1 MASKQVQDIKVRL
14 GIEGFEGLDR
24 LKGSFR
30 ELGKVTNLSDKD
42 ISRARDSLVNF
53 AKNAG
58 NTEQVTKGLLEAL
71 KGLQGQATRS
81 SSAYNKLSED
91 IIKLNQSLKLTDS
104 EIQKQAEL
112 LTKSARAH
120 SQSEASIKGHVKALQ
135 DLRTQASLGGQAYIG
150 IGAEIDRLN
159 TKLEEG
165 TKKSRSY
172 RSVLGQ
178 ALSGDPEKLSAQLE
192 KLKQTLADTGNTAE
206 QTGRAMAQLAI
217 GGATESRARIA
228 AFTKEIEDQRRAIT
242 RLDEAFLE
250 LPRTSAIYAQRLNE
264 LNLELNNT
272 VIAST
277 RYYEILADISTL
289 QLELQ
294 RAQSIGRGQV
304 LFERLFL
311 PEGTAS
317 RLASTQKNLGMVI
330 GALRE
335 EMSMLDTSTA
345 EGSAKFAQQSRQVAQ
360 LEEQLKK
367 LNNQYISVGQSQA
380 AAAQTE
386 INPYQPS
393 GARNLLF
400 DKEIARQAAEGVKEF
415 RKTYNDAIDSLISA
429 KRNFREEEARLIEQ
443 NNQQQESAHRAEMAR
458 IEAENNA
465 AVTAFD
471 EQLRIRA
478 NLLDA
483 QRKAAASAMGF
494 GGREL
499 SPLYE
504 RITGLA
510 GASVQ
515 REQLMMGRSAT
526 QVLTDML
533 TAFEKGGRGVD
544 IAQKSTQI
552 GESIA
557 QGVTAGATD
566 KGILASGANTLSEQ
580 FIFSLKKA
588 FRIKSPSGESRDEI
602 GVPIGQG
609 IGQGIIQGLK
619 EVRGDVISAV
629 RLLFSDIAA
638 TPQRANLPAQ
648 QTALADKLQSFLAR
662 TSAKTSTFL
671 PFARLMG
678 EEAVSSPALTLA
690 TYRKA
695 YERGGIVPSM
705 YMPTEQRRNVR
716 GVSGL
721 PGFGL
726 EQEIVAGAIRNVG
739 RTGAFVGP
747 LSGPRVSLGGARSPF
762 AAGIGMQQPA
772 GTPAEFQGLANAL
785 ASVAK
790 NVDVAARQIQDVGFL
805 NLPTRTTGARGF
817 ALNAAINQAAWQRRG
832 ATSFAGQSAPLFGAS
847 SPVPA
852 QGSFRYGMAAAQS
865 FPVEGMLGGG
875 RSMQFGREAA
885 ASSTREAI
893 VSYRQAVSN
902 FWEGETGTFETV
914 RRIVSSGVQLSASRL
929 ARRLTESIEL
939 PNISGI
945 GRRIGGAMPSL
956 SGLRAGLS
964 NISIPGA
971 SALHELLTGDKA
983 FMQRLERQ
991 DMAYGVSRL
1000 GEFPI
1005 SGMAQIGNIGAGGGS
1020 FIPLMAGAAGG
1031 GGGGGRP
1038 PAAVIPPAAP
1048 SEYEKLT
1055 AAVSRFGDVNRRS
1068 TADLREF
1075 SGSLA
1080 LLQDILDPTAADFK
1094 QVNQEI
1100 EKQGRLVDRELEK
1113 RQRGARRRMSG
1124 MEVAQAAGAALS
1136 GGIFGGPEGF
1146 LGGAVGGVFGGVGGA
1161 FAGAAA
1167 GAQVGM
1173 LRQQL
1178 GGFADYAAQIQKMQ
1192 IALRDAA
1199 GSQDQFNQAV
1209 EAANFAVRNLNVPQD
1224 VAIQGMTKLTAAV
1237 KGAGGQVTDA
1247 ELVFKNV
1254 TAAIKATGGS
1264 AQDVDG
1270 AITAMVQV
1278 FSKGKVSAEELS
1290 GQLGE
1295 RLPGAVTKFAQANE
1309 MTLPELSKALEQGQ
1323 VGLNELMNFIVQL
1336 GDEYSGTANQIADSS
1351 QDAGARLTVA
1361 FNDMRIAIGETL
1373 QPVGAQFQEAFADFI
1388 VNITPGLVAAA
1399 KAVGDGIKFIINNA
1413 SQIGAVVEFAAK
1425 LAGVTLALKALQAMQ
1440 GPIGALFVALQ
1451 SGFTATTAQAA
1462 AAQTRIIAFGTAV
1475 KAVAASLV
1483 APLVVTFAIVGAE
1496 LVIQWL
1502 QKIKKARDEL
1512 RNIQSQATGE
1522 QFLKEIGGDALTQ
1535 KQLAKAASDI
1545 GKEYAR
1551 ASDNVIR
1558 LRKELDQLQSAAK
1571 ISGGATLAAT
1581 PGIERLK
1588 AQLAREEAAVR
1599 LVEGRYRAV
1608 VGRLPNAPTAAAGP
1622 AFTQFP
1628 DIAGDGAKGK
1638 ADKEAEKAAREAQRL
1653 YEENLRNAMRLQDV
1667 GLRTLQ
1673 LEELTTL
1680 ERERQQLVNRDAD
1693 RIEFA
1698 ILDLKQ
1704 KQLGLDIRQ
1713 THLNEVNE
1721 RLEDL
1726 RVQGLRQGLDVSK
1739 TAEEISRNK
1748 IEYLELQLEAE
1759 KNITDQLELQRQ
1771 IIEATGLTREMRQAG
1786 RRAAIGVFDYGQAG
1800 AANFAG
1806 GEQIYQP
1813 QEFMTPEAQRFQEM
1827 RQQLEEMVSLQN
1839 QVEAGAMQMGEAF
1852 SSAFVETI
1860 TGSKSAKQA
1869 LADLMA
1875 SIGKHFLDMAQQ
1887 IITQQIAMILYG
1899 TIMKALGVGLSGG
1912 GAAPNYSG
1920 VFSSGQAGFNP
1931 SVFTGPSLLPAA
1943 NGAAFAQNGIQPFA
1957 MGGIVTK
1964 PTFFKYAKGG
1974 EMQNGLMGEAG
1985 PEAIMPL
1992 KRGADGK
1999 LGVAARLDGAM
2010 KRYRSTPGSAAAAAE
2025 GDSASL
2031 AAAGAATMEPIDVR
2045 YSVERINNVDYVT
2058 ADQFQRGMAQAA
2070 QQGAIQG
2077 ERRAM
2082 RSLKNSSATRRGIG
2096 L

>member
-112 LTKSARAH
+112 LAKSARAH

-159 TKLEEG
+159 TKLEDG

-250 LPRTSAIYAQRLNE
+250 LPKTSAIYAQRLNE

-380 AAAQTE
+380 AAAQTG

-557 QGVTAGATD
+557 QGVTTGATD

-739 RTGAFVGP
+739 RTGAFMGP
-747 LSGPRVSLGGARSPF
+747 LSGPQVSLGGARSPF

-805 NLPTRTTGARGF
+805 NLPTRATGAQGF

-956 SGLRAGLS
+956 SGLRTGLP

-1000 GEFPI
+1000 GEFPV

-1020 FIPLMAGAAGG
+1020 FIPLMGGAA

-1237 KGAGGQVTDA
+1237 RGAGGQVTDA

-1440 GPIGALFVALQ
+1440 GPIGALFLALQ
-1451 SGFTATTAQAA
+1451 GGFTATTAQAA

-1475 KAVAASLV
+1475 KTVAASLV

-1628 DIAGDGAKGK
+1628 DIAGDGGQGK

-1771 IIEATGLTREMRQAG
+1771 IIEAMGLTREMRQAG

-1839 QVEAGAMQMGEAF
+1839 QVQAGAMQMGEAF
-1852 SSAFVETI
+1852 SSAFIETI

-1974 EMQNGLMGEAG
+1974 EMQNGIMGEAG

-2082 RSLKNSSATRRGIG
+2082 RSLKNSAATRRGVGI
-2096 L
+2096 

>member
-58 NTEQVTKGLLEAL
+58 NTEQAAKGLLEAL

-159 TKLEEG
+159 IKLEEG

-178 ALSGDPEKLSAQLE
+178 ALSGDPEKLSGQLE

-250 LPRTSAIYAQRLNE
+250 LPKTSAIYTQRLNE

-294 RAQSIGRGQV
+294 RAQSVGRGQV

-317 RLASTQKNLGMVI
+317 KLASTQKNLGMVI

-380 AAAQTE
+380 AAAQTG
-386 INPYQPS
+386 INAYQPS
-393 GARNLLF
+393 GARNSLF
-400 DKEIARQAAEGVKEF
+400 DEEIARQAAEGVKKF
-415 RKTYNDAIDSLISA
+415 RRTYNDAIDSLISA

-458 IEAENNA
+458 IEAENNV

-483 QRKAAASAMGF
+483 QRKAAASAMGI

-638 TPQRANLPAQ
+638 TPQRANLPTQ

-705 YMPTEQRRNVR
+705 YMSTEQRRNVR

-739 RTGAFVGP
+739 RTGAFMGP
-747 LSGPRVSLGGARSPF
+747 LSGPQVSLGGARSPF
-762 AAGIGMQQPA
+762 AAGIGMQ
-772 GTPAEFQGLANAL
+772 
-785 ASVAK
+785 
-790 NVDVAARQIQDVGFL
+790 
-805 NLPTRTTGARGF
+805 
-817 ALNAAINQAAWQRRG
+817 QRRG

-914 RRIVSSGVQLSASRL
+914 RRIVSSGVQPSASRL

-956 SGLRAGLS
+956 SGLRAGLP
-964 NISIPGA
+964 NVSIPGA

-1000 GEFPI
+1000 GGFPV
-1005 SGMAQIGNIGAGGGS
+1005 SGMEQIGNVGAGGGS
-1020 FIPLMAGAAGG
+1020 FIPLMGGAA

-1055 AAVSRFGDVNRRS
+1055 AAVNRFGDVNRRS
-1068 TADLREF
+1068 TADLRDF
-1075 SGSLA
+1075 SGSLN

-1100 EKQGRLVDRELEK
+1100 EKQGRLIDRELEK
-1113 RQRGARRRMSG
+1113 RQRGARRRMGG
-1124 MEVAQAAGAALS
+1124 MQMAQAAGAAIS

-1146 LGGAVGGVFGGVGGA
+1146 LGGAIGGLTGGVGGA
-1161 FAGAAA
+1161 FVGAAA

-1178 GGFADYAAQIQKMQ
+1178 GGFADYAAQIQKME
-1192 IALRDAA
+1192 IALKNAA

-1209 EAANFAVRNLNVPQD
+1209 AAANSVVRNLNVPQD
-1224 VAIQGMTKLTAAV
+1224 VAIQGMTRLTAAV
-1237 KGAGGQVTDA
+1237 KGAGGQVSDA

-1254 TAAIKATGGS
+1254 TSAIKATGGS
-1264 AQDVDG
+1264 AEDVDG

-1295 RLPGAVTKFAQANE
+1295 RLPGAVTKFAKAND
-1309 MTLPELSKALEQGQ
+1309 MTLPELQKALEQGQ

-1336 GDEYSGTANQIADSS
+1336 GDEYSGVAQQIADSS

-1373 QPVGAQFQEAFADFI
+1373 QPVGAQFQEAFAKFI
-1388 VNITPGLVAAA
+1388 TDITPGVISAA
-1399 KAVGDGIKFIINNA
+1399 KAVGGAIKFIIDNA
-1413 SQIGAVVEFAAK
+1413 SQFGAVIEFAAK
-1425 LAGVTLALKALQAMQ
+1425 LAAVTLALKALQAMQ
-1440 GPIGALFVALQ
+1440 GPIGTLFVALQ
-1451 SGFTATTAQAA
+1451 SGFKATSAQAVV
-1462 AAQTRIIAFGTAV
+1462 AQTKIIAFGTSV

-1483 APLVVTFAIVGAE
+1483 APIIITVAIAGAQVVIDWLGKIKDAQNRVKEAATAARGESWVQQIGGSATDYATLKNQVQAAGDTYQYLADKIKEARRERASTPFKPRQEFLSQQIAADEAQRRVAQSRYRAGIEALGRKGRPSLTKFPGPDATGATKAKGAE
-1496 LVIQWL
+1496 
-1502 QKIKKARDEL
+1502 KERE
-1512 RNIQSQATGE
+1512 SQ
-1522 QFLKEIGGDALTQ
+1522 LP
-1535 KQLAKAASDI
+1535 
-1545 GKEYAR
+1545 
-1551 ASDNVIR
+1551 
-1558 LRKELDQLQSAAK
+1558 QLQ
-1571 ISGGATLAAT
+1571 
-1581 PGIERLK
+1581 
-1588 AQLAREEAAVR
+1588 AQLAVQQQIAQINAKIRDTQLAENQFLQIRLEGERELAQIAGEIKALAFEKIPANEIEEKRKLLMLKSDEARLDIELRLRQAEKQN
-1599 LVEGRYRAV
+1599 LVEITKQSDELAESYTAQIENRQ
-1608 VGRLPNAPTAAAGP
+1608 RLQELVATGMKEALALEYIQIENMLKIEKERLETRKALQELAGNAGGAQETQDLIDRLGGKETGLKDLAAG
-1622 AFTQFP
+1622 TQ
-1628 DIAGDGAKGK
+1628 
-1638 ADKEAEKAAREAQRL
+1638 EAEKGKLQQFIEQAEAELKDLEALAVRISQ
-1653 YEENLRNAMRLQDV
+1653 NIGNAVGNSIANGITGLIEGTTTAKEVFANFLKDV
-1667 GLRTLQ
+1667 GQILIQEGAKMIATYI
-1673 LEELTTL
+1673 
-1680 ERERQQLVNRDAD
+1680 A
-1693 RIEFA
+1693 IGIAKIFA
-1698 ILDLKQ
+1698 GLASGGSGGGGEVPGALGQ
-1704 KQLGLDIRQ
+1704 ATNTGLDTGAGNISDM
-1713 THLNEVNE
+1713 LS
-1721 RLEDL
+1721 
-1726 RVQGLRQGLDVSK
+1726 GL
-1739 TAEEISRNK
+1739 
-1748 IEYLELQLEAE
+1748 
-1759 KNITDQLELQRQ
+1759 
-1771 IIEATGLTREMRQAG
+1771 
-1786 RRAAIGVFDYGQAG
+1786 AAKGAYFSGGQ
-1800 AANFAG
+1800 ANFA
-1806 GEQIYQP
+1806 
-1813 QEFMTPEAQRFQEM
+1813 
-1827 RQQLEEMVSLQN
+1827 QN
-1839 QVEAGAMQMGEAF
+1839 
-1852 SSAFVETI
+1852 
-1860 TGSKSAKQA
+1860 
-1869 LADLMA
+1869 
-1875 SIGKHFLDMAQQ
+1875 SIK
-1887 IITQQIAMILYG
+1887 
-1899 TIMKALGVGLSGG
+1899 
-1912 GAAPNYSG
+1912 
-1920 VFSSGQAGFNP
+1920 
-1931 SVFTGPSLLPAA
+1931 
-1943 NGAAFAQNGIQPFA
+1943 PFA
-1957 MGGIVTK
+1957 TGGIVTK
-1964 PTFFKYAKGG
+1964 PTFFKYADGG
-1974 EMQNGLMGEAG
+1974 TFNNGVMGEAG

-1992 KRGADGK
+1992 QRGRDGK
-1999 LGVAARLDGAM
+1999 LGVAVTDTRAALAQQATDRQGNDTRATLEQQATNRQGSDTRAM
-2010 KRYRSTPGSAAAAAE
+2010 LEQQATNRQMNAGGNAMQQKPIEVKYESTVING
-2025 GDSASL
+2025 
-2031 AAAGAATMEPIDVR
+2031 
-2045 YSVERINNVDYVT
+2045 VEYVT
-2058 ADQFQRGMAQAA
+2058 AEQHQRGITLAAERGRALTLQTLQNSVKTRKRVGMA
-2070 QQGAIQG
+2070 
-2077 ERRAM
+2077 
-2082 RSLKNSSATRRGIG
+2082 
-2096 L
+2096 

>member
-159 TKLEEG
+159 IKLEEG

-178 ALSGDPEKLSAQLE
+178 ALSGDPEKLSGQLE

-217 GGATESRARIA
+217 GGATESRARIT

-250 LPRTSAIYAQRLNE
+250 LPKTSAIYAQRLNE

-294 RAQSIGRGQV
+294 RAQSVGRGQV

-317 RLASTQKNLGMVI
+317 RLTSTQKNLGMVI

-380 AAAQTE
+380 AAAQTG

-393 GARNLLF
+393 GARNPLF
-400 DKEIARQAAEGVKEF
+400 NEEIARQAAEGVKEF
-415 RKTYNDAIDSLISA
+415 RRTYNDAIDSLISA

-504 RITGLA
+504 KITGLA

-638 TPQRANLPAQ
+638 TPQRANLPTQ

-705 YMPTEQRRNVR
+705 YMSTEQRRNVR

-739 RTGAFVGP
+739 RTGAFMGP
-747 LSGPRVSLGGARSPF
+747 LSGPQVSLGGARSPF

-805 NLPTRTTGARGF
+805 NLPTTATGAQGF

-956 SGLRAGLS
+956 SGLRTGLP
-964 NISIPGA
+964 NVSIPGV
-971 SALHELLTGDKA
+971 SALHEFLTGDKA

-1000 GEFPI
+1000 GGFPV
-1005 SGMAQIGNIGAGGGS
+1005 SGMEQIGNVGAGGGS
-1020 FIPLMAGAAGG
+1020 FIPLMGGAA

-1055 AAVSRFGDVNRRS
+1055 AAVNRFGDVNRRS
-1068 TADLREF
+1068 TADLRDF
-1075 SGSLA
+1075 SGSLG

-1100 EKQGRLVDRELEK
+1100 EKQGRLIDRELEK
-1113 RQRGARRRMSG
+1113 RQRGARRRMGG
-1124 MEVAQAAGAALS
+1124 MQVAQAAGAALS

-1146 LGGAVGGVFGGVGGA
+1146 LGGALGGVFGGVGGA

-1209 EAANFAVRNLNVPQD
+1209 AAANFAVRNLNVPQD

-1237 KGAGGQVTDA
+1237 RGAGGQVTDA

-1399 KAVGDGIKFIINNA
+1399 KAVGDGIKFIIDNA
-1413 SQIGAVVEFAAK
+1413 SQIGAVIEFAAK

-1440 GPIGALFVALQ
+1440 GPIATLFLSLQ
-1451 SGFTATTAQAA
+1451 SGFAASTAQAA
-1462 AAQTRIIAFGTAV
+1462 AAQTRIMAFGATV
-1475 KAVAASLV
+1475 RAVAASLV
-1483 APLVVTFAIVGAE
+1483 APLVITVAVVGADA
-1496 LVIQWL
+1496 VISKL
-1502 QKIKKARDEL
+1502 LKI
-1512 RNIQSQATGE
+1512 RNLKNQTQTIREQATGE
-1522 QFLKEIGGDALTQ
+1522 EYLRGLGGEAATQSALRSEISANAKETERLNKSIEGTR
-1535 KQLAKAASDI
+1535 KQLS
-1545 GKEYAR
+1545 
-1551 ASDNVIR
+1551 
-1558 LRKELDQLQSAAK
+1558 LLQAM
-1571 ISGGATLAAT
+1571 
-1581 PGIERLK
+1581 PGIAQAAVSGQRGQLE
-1588 AQLAREEAAVR
+1588 AQLKRDFAALQLMRSRRET
-1599 LVEGRYRAV
+1599 LLN
-1608 VGRLPNAPTAAAGP
+1608 RLPNAPTAAAGP
-1622 AFTQFP
+1622 ALTQFP

-1680 ERERQQLVNRDAD
+1680 ERQRQELVSREAD
-1693 RIEFA
+1693 RIEFE

-1704 KQLGLDIRQ
+1704 KQLGIDIKQ
-1713 THLNEVNE
+1713 THLNETRE

-1726 RVQGLRQGLDVSK
+1726 RVQGLKQGLDVSK
-1739 TAEEISRNK
+1739 TAEEISRNQ
-1748 IEYLELQLEAE
+1748 IEYKELQLEAE
-1759 KNITDQLELQRQ
+1759 KAITEELGLQRQ
-1771 IIEATGLTREMRQAG
+1771 ILEAMGLTPQMRQAG
-1786 RRAAIGVFDYGQAG
+1786 RRAAIGIFDYGQAG

-1813 QEFMTPEAQRFQEM
+1813 QEFMTPEAERFQEM

-1839 QVEAGAMQMGEAF
+1839 QVQAGAMQMGEAF

-1964 PTFFKYAKGG
+1964 PTFFKYANGG
-1974 EMQNGLMGEAG
+1974 AFNNGVMGEAG

-2031 AAAGAATMEPIDVR
+2031 AAVGAATMEPIDVR
-2045 YSVERINNVDYVT
+2045 YSVERINNVEYVT

>member
-112 LTKSARAH
+112 LAKSARAH

-250 LPRTSAIYAQRLNE
+250 LPKTSAIYAQRLNE

-380 AAAQTE
+380 AAAQTG

-662 TSAKTSTFL
+662 TSRTEKRMSEVALCLRCTCRPSNVGMFEAFL
-671 PFARLMG
+671 VFLALGWSKRL
-678 EEAVSSPALTLA
+678 
-690 TYRKA
+690 
-695 YERGGIVPSM
+695 
-705 YMPTEQRRNVR
+705 
-716 GVSGL
+716 L
-721 PGFGL
+721 PG
-726 EQEIVAGAIRNVG
+726 Q
-739 RTGAFVGP
+739 
-747 LSGPRVSLGGARSPF
+747 F
-762 AAGIGMQQPA
+762 AM
-772 GTPAEFQGLANAL
+772 LVAL
-785 ASVAK
+785 A
-790 NVDVAARQIQDVGFL
+790 
-805 NLPTRTTGARGF
+805 
-817 ALNAAINQAAWQRRG
+817 
-832 ATSFAGQSAPLFGAS
+832 PLW
-847 SPVPA
+847 VP
-852 QGSFRYGMAAAQS
+852 
-865 FPVEGMLGGG
+865 
-875 RSMQFGREAA
+875 
-885 ASSTREAI
+885 
-893 VSYRQAVSN
+893 
-902 FWEGETGTFETV
+902 
-914 RRIVSSGVQLSASRL
+914 
-929 ARRLTESIEL
+929 
-939 PNISGI
+939 
-945 GRRIGGAMPSL
+945 
-956 SGLRAGLS
+956 
-964 NISIPGA
+964 
-971 SALHELLTGDKA
+971 
-983 FMQRLERQ
+983 
-991 DMAYGVSRL
+991 
-1000 GEFPI
+1000 
-1005 SGMAQIGNIGAGGGS
+1005 
-1020 FIPLMAGAAGG
+1020 
-1031 GGGGGRP
+1031 
-1038 PAAVIPPAAP
+1038 
-1048 SEYEKLT
+1048 
-1055 AAVSRFGDVNRRS
+1055 
-1068 TADLREF
+1068 
-1075 SGSLA
+1075 
-1080 LLQDILDPTAADFK
+1080 
-1094 QVNQEI
+1094 
-1100 EKQGRLVDRELEK
+1100 
-1113 RQRGARRRMSG
+1113 
-1124 MEVAQAAGAALS
+1124 
-1136 GGIFGGPEGF
+1136 
-1146 LGGAVGGVFGGVGGA
+1146 
-1161 FAGAAA
+1161 
-1167 GAQVGM
+1167 
-1173 LRQQL
+1173 
-1178 GGFADYAAQIQKMQ
+1178 
-1192 IALRDAA
+1192 
-1199 GSQDQFNQAV
+1199 
-1209 EAANFAVRNLNVPQD
+1209 
-1224 VAIQGMTKLTAAV
+1224 
-1237 KGAGGQVTDA
+1237 
-1247 ELVFKNV
+1247 
-1254 TAAIKATGGS
+1254 
-1264 AQDVDG
+1264 
-1270 AITAMVQV
+1270 
-1278 FSKGKVSAEELS
+1278 
-1290 GQLGE
+1290 
-1295 RLPGAVTKFAQANE
+1295 
-1309 MTLPELSKALEQGQ
+1309 
-1323 VGLNELMNFIVQL
+1323 
-1336 GDEYSGTANQIADSS
+1336 
-1351 QDAGARLTVA
+1351 
-1361 FNDMRIAIGETL
+1361 
-1373 QPVGAQFQEAFADFI
+1373 
-1388 VNITPGLVAAA
+1388 
-1399 KAVGDGIKFIINNA
+1399 
-1413 SQIGAVVEFAAK
+1413 
-1425 LAGVTLALKALQAMQ
+1425 
-1440 GPIGALFVALQ
+1440 
-1451 SGFTATTAQAA
+1451 
-1462 AAQTRIIAFGTAV
+1462 
-1475 KAVAASLV
+1475 
-1483 APLVVTFAIVGAE
+1483 
-1496 LVIQWL
+1496 
-1502 QKIKKARDEL
+1502 
-1512 RNIQSQATGE
+1512 
-1522 QFLKEIGGDALTQ
+1522 
-1535 KQLAKAASDI
+1535 
-1545 GKEYAR
+1545 
-1551 ASDNVIR
+1551 
-1558 LRKELDQLQSAAK
+1558 
-1571 ISGGATLAAT
+1571 
-1581 PGIERLK
+1581 
-1588 AQLAREEAAVR
+1588 
-1599 LVEGRYRAV
+1599 
-1608 VGRLPNAPTAAAGP
+1608 
-1622 AFTQFP
+1622 
-1628 DIAGDGAKGK
+1628 
-1638 ADKEAEKAAREAQRL
+1638 
-1653 YEENLRNAMRLQDV
+1653 
-1667 GLRTLQ
+1667 
-1673 LEELTTL
+1673 
-1680 ERERQQLVNRDAD
+1680 
-1693 RIEFA
+1693 
-1698 ILDLKQ
+1698 
-1704 KQLGLDIRQ
+1704 
-1713 THLNEVNE
+1713 
-1721 RLEDL
+1721 
-1726 RVQGLRQGLDVSK
+1726 
-1739 TAEEISRNK
+1739 
-1748 IEYLELQLEAE
+1748 
-1759 KNITDQLELQRQ
+1759 
-1771 IIEATGLTREMRQAG
+1771 
-1786 RRAAIGVFDYGQAG
+1786 
-1800 AANFAG
+1800 
-1806 GEQIYQP
+1806 
-1813 QEFMTPEAQRFQEM
+1813 
-1827 RQQLEEMVSLQN
+1827 
-1839 QVEAGAMQMGEAF
+1839 
-1852 SSAFVETI
+1852 
-1860 TGSKSAKQA
+1860 
-1869 LADLMA
+1869 
-1875 SIGKHFLDMAQQ
+1875 
-1887 IITQQIAMILYG
+1887 
-1899 TIMKALGVGLSGG
+1899 
-1912 GAAPNYSG
+1912 
-1920 VFSSGQAGFNP
+1920 
-1931 SVFTGPSLLPAA
+1931 
-1943 NGAAFAQNGIQPFA
+1943 
-1957 MGGIVTK
+1957 
-1964 PTFFKYAKGG
+1964 
-1974 EMQNGLMGEAG
+1974 
-1985 PEAIMPL
+1985 
-1992 KRGADGK
+1992 
-1999 LGVAARLDGAM
+1999 
-2010 KRYRSTPGSAAAAAE
+2010 
-2025 GDSASL
+2025 
-2031 AAAGAATMEPIDVR
+2031 
-2045 YSVERINNVDYVT
+2045 
-2058 ADQFQRGMAQAA
+2058 
-2070 QQGAIQG
+2070 
-2077 ERRAM
+2077 
-2082 RSLKNSSATRRGIG
+2082 
-2096 L
+2096 

>member
-1237 KGAGGQVTDA
+1237 RGAGGQVTDA

-2082 RSLKNSSATRRGIG
+2082 RSLKNSSATRRGVGI
-2096 L
+2096 

>member
-1237 KGAGGQVTDA
+1237 RGAGGQVTDA

-2082 RSLKNSSATRRGIG
+2082 RSLKNSAATRRGVGI
-2096 L
+2096 

>member
-1 MASKQVQDIKVRL
+1 
-14 GIEGFEGLDR
+14 
-24 LKGSFR
+24 
-30 ELGKVTNLSDKD
+30 
-42 ISRARDSLVNF
+42 
-53 AKNAG
+53 
-58 NTEQVTKGLLEAL
+58 
-71 KGLQGQATRS
+71 
-81 SSAYNKLSED
+81 
-91 IIKLNQSLKLTDS
+91 
-104 EIQKQAEL
+104 
-112 LTKSARAH
+112 
-120 SQSEASIKGHVKALQ
+120 
-135 DLRTQASLGGQAYIG
+135 
-150 IGAEIDRLN
+150 
-159 TKLEEG
+159 
-165 TKKSRSY
+165 
-172 RSVLGQ
+172 
-178 ALSGDPEKLSAQLE
+178 
-192 KLKQTLADTGNTAE
+192 
-206 QTGRAMAQLAI
+206 
-217 GGATESRARIA
+217 
-228 AFTKEIEDQRRAIT
+228 
-242 RLDEAFLE
+242 
-250 LPRTSAIYAQRLNE
+250 
-264 LNLELNNT
+264 
-272 VIAST
+272 
-277 RYYEILADISTL
+277 
-289 QLELQ
+289 
-294 RAQSIGRGQV
+294 
-304 LFERLFL
+304 
-311 PEGTAS
+311 
-317 RLASTQKNLGMVI
+317 MVI

-360 LEEQLKK
+360 LEGQLKK

-380 AAAQTE
+380 AAAQTG

-393 GARNLLF
+393 GARNSLF
-400 DKEIARQAAEGVKEF
+400 DEEIARQAAEGVKEF
-415 RKTYNDAIDSLISA
+415 RRTYNDAIDSLISA

-443 NNQQQESAHRAEMAR
+443 NNQQQESAHRAETAR

-471 EQLRIRA
+471 QQLRIRA

-483 QRKAAASAMGF
+483 QRKAAASAMGI

-638 TPQRANLPAQ
+638 TPQRANLPTQ

-726 EQEIVAGAIRNVG
+726 EQEIVAGAIRNAG
-739 RTGAFVGP
+739 RTGAFMGP
-747 LSGPRVSLGGARSPF
+747 LSGPQVSLGGARSPF
-762 AAGIGMQQPA
+762 AAGIGMQ
-772 GTPAEFQGLANAL
+772 
-785 ASVAK
+785 
-790 NVDVAARQIQDVGFL
+790 
-805 NLPTRTTGARGF
+805 
-817 ALNAAINQAAWQRRG
+817 QRRG

-914 RRIVSSGVQLSASRL
+914 RRIVSSGVRLSASRL

-956 SGLRAGLS
+956 SGLRAGLP
-964 NISIPGA
+964 NVSIPGA

-1000 GEFPI
+1000 GGFPV
-1005 SGMAQIGNIGAGGGS
+1005 SGMEQIGNVGAGGGS
-1020 FIPLMAGAAGG
+1020 FIPLMGGAA

-1038 PAAVIPPAAP
+1038 PAAVMPPAAP

-1055 AAVSRFGDVNRRS
+1055 AAVNRFGDVNRRS
-1068 TADLREF
+1068 TADLRDF
-1075 SGSLA
+1075 SGSLN

-1100 EKQGRLVDRELEK
+1100 EKQGRLIDRELEK

-1124 MEVAQAAGAALS
+1124 MQMAQAAGAAIS

-1146 LGGAVGGVFGGVGGA
+1146 LGGAIGGIAGGVGGA
-1161 FAGAAA
+1161 FVGAAA

-1178 GGFADYAAQIQKMQ
+1178 GGFADYAAQIQKME
-1192 IALRDAA
+1192 IALKNAA

-1209 EAANFAVRNLNVPQD
+1209 AAANSAVRNLNVPQD
-1224 VAIQGMTKLTAAV
+1224 VAIQGMTRLTAAV
-1237 KGAGGQVTDA
+1237 KGAGGQVSDA

-1254 TAAIKATGGS
+1254 TSAIKATGGS
-1264 AQDVDG
+1264 AEDVDG

-1295 RLPGAVTKFAQANE
+1295 RLPGAVTKFAKAND
-1309 MTLPELSKALEQGQ
+1309 MTLPELQKALEQGQ

-1336 GDEYSGTANQIADSS
+1336 GDEYSGVAQQIADSS

-1373 QPVGAQFQEAFADFI
+1373 QPIGAQFQEAFAEFI
-1388 VNITPGLVAAA
+1388 EKITPALVAVLP
-1399 KAVGDGIKFIINNA
+1399 K
-1413 SQIGAVVEFAAK
+1413 
-1425 LAGVTLALKALQAMQ
+1425 
-1440 GPIGALFVALQ
+1440 
-1451 SGFTATTAQAA
+1451 
-1462 AAQTRIIAFGTAV
+1462 IA
-1475 KAVAASLV
+1475 
-1483 APLVVTFAIVGAE
+1483 
-1496 LVIQWL
+1496 
-1502 QKIKKARDEL
+1502 
-1512 RNIQSQATGE
+1512 
-1522 QFLKEIGGDALTQ
+1522 
-1535 KQLAKAASDI
+1535 
-1545 GKEYAR
+1545 
-1551 ASDNVIR
+1551 
-1558 LRKELDQLQSAAK
+1558 
-1571 ISGGATLAAT
+1571 
-1581 PGIERLK
+1581 
-1588 AQLAREEAAVR
+1588 EAA
-1599 LVEGRYRAV
+1599 LV
-1608 VGRLPNAPTAAAGP
+1608 
-1622 AFTQFP
+1622 
-1628 DIAGDGAKGK
+1628 
-1638 ADKEAEKAAREAQRL
+1638 
-1653 YEENLRNAMRLQDV
+1653 
-1667 GLRTLQ
+1667 
-1673 LEELTTL
+1673 
-1680 ERERQQLVNRDAD
+1680 LVKN
-1693 RIEFA
+1693 
-1698 ILDLKQ
+1698 LDL
-1704 KQLGLDIRQ
+1704 LA
-1713 THLNEVNE
+1713 
-1721 RLEDL
+1721 
-1726 RVQGLRQGLDVSK
+1726 VS
-1739 TAEEISRNK
+1739 A
-1748 IEYLELQLEAE
+1748 
-1759 KNITDQLELQRQ
+1759 
-1771 IIEATGLTREMRQAG
+1771 
-1786 RRAAIGVFDYGQAG
+1786 
-1800 AANFAG
+1800 
-1806 GEQIYQP
+1806 
-1813 QEFMTPEAQRFQEM
+1813 
-1827 RQQLEEMVSLQN
+1827 
-1839 QVEAGAMQMGEAF
+1839 
-1852 SSAFVETI
+1852 
-1860 TGSKSAKQA
+1860 
-1869 LADLMA
+1869 
-1875 SIGKHFLDMAQQ
+1875 
-1887 IITQQIAMILYG
+1887 
-1899 TIMKALGVGLSGG
+1899 
-1912 GAAPNYSG
+1912 
-1920 VFSSGQAGFNP
+1920 
-1931 SVFTGPSLLPAA
+1931 
-1943 NGAAFAQNGIQPFA
+1943 GAAFAVFGVGQLAAIGGIGGALLKLAAAAGTASVSLKALNATALLNPWTALAAGVAAVGVSLYNTWREQEQFNELLRDAPLDEVTSKIDEVRQKLADLDVESRSASAGMSMFGGSVGFASVEAAQLKQDLDELISRQRELALYRSVGVTPRAGYAAPGFAADPPRPAPTRFPRLSEDSGGRAKKAAKERESQLPQLMAELAVQQQIAQINTYIRQAQLDGNEFLKIRLEGEKQIVEISGQIQAIQFEKIPADEAEVKRKQLLLKVDEARLDTIQRLQELDKQNREQITKALDDISAKYTEQIDKAKAVAEMVKTGISPALAEQYYEIDQLVEKEKELLEQKIAQLELTISSLDAESAIREELEKQVQATKDLIKARGEQAPETKEKAKDEEERKKREADAQEQAERLKNLYRGIVNTIEDGIVGSFMAGIESLISGTKTLGEALQEIASGVLKDIGQMLLRFAVNLGMRAAFPGAFAAKGAYFSGGQANFAQNSIKPFA
-1957 MGGIVTK
+1957 TGGIVTK
-1964 PTFFKYAKGG
+1964 PTFFKYADGG
-1974 EMQNGLMGEAG
+1974 TFNNGVMGEAG

-2025 GDSASL
+2025 GDAASL

-2045 YSVERINNVDYVT
+2045 YSVERINSVDYVT
-2058 ADQFQRGMAQAA
+2058 ADQFQAGMAQAA
-2070 QQGAIQG
+2070 QQGALQG

-2082 RSLKNSSATRRGIG
+2082 RSLKNSSATRRSVGI
-2096 L
+2096 

>member
-112 LTKSARAH
+112 LAKSARAH

-135 DLRTQASLGGQAYIG
+135 DLRAQASLGGQAYIG

-172 RSVLGQ
+172 RTVVGQ

-250 LPRTSAIYAQRLNE
+250 LPKTSAIYAQRLNE

-380 AAAQTE
+380 AAAQTG

-762 AAGIGMQQPA
+762 AAGIGMRQPA

-805 NLPTRTTGARGF
+805 NLPTRTTGAQGF

-1020 FIPLMAGAAGG
+1020 FIPLMGGAA

-1124 MEVAQAAGAALS
+1124 MQVAQAAGAAVS

-1146 LGGAVGGVFGGVGGA
+1146 LGGALGGVFGGVGGA

-1173 LRQQL
+1173 FRQQL
-1178 GGFADYAAQIQKMQ
+1178 AGFTDYAAQLQKMQ
-1192 IALRDAA
+1192 IALQNAA
-1199 GSQDQFNQAV
+1199 GSQADFNQAM
-1209 EAANFAVRNLNVPQD
+1209 AAAGAATRNLNVPQD

-1237 KGAGGQVTDA
+1237 KGAGGQVSDA
-1247 ELVFKNV
+1247 EIVFKNV
-1254 TAAIKATGGS
+1254 TSAIKATGGS

-1295 RLPGAVTKFAQANE
+1295 RLPGAVTKFAKAND
-1309 MTLPELSKALEQGQ
+1309 MTLPELQKALEQGQ
-1323 VGLNELMNFIVQL
+1323 VGLNELMKFIVQL
-1336 GDEYSGTANQIADSS
+1336 GDEYSGVAEKIASSS
-1351 QDAGARLTVA
+1351 QDSGARLTVA
-1361 FNDMRIAIGETL
+1361 FNEMRIAIGEVL
-1373 QPVGAQFQEAFADFI
+1373 QPAGAQFQEAFAGFI
-1388 VNITPGLVAAA
+1388 SDITPAVVSAA
-1399 KAVGDGIKFIINNA
+1399 KAVGEAFKFIIDNA
-1413 SQIGAVVEFAAK
+1413 SQIGAIVEFAAK
-1425 LAGVTLALKALQAMQ
+1425 LAGVTLALRALEVMR
-1440 GPIGALFVALQ
+1440 GPIGLLFTALQ
-1451 SGFTATTAQAA
+1451 SGFTATNAQAA
-1462 AAQTRIIAFGTAV
+1462 AAQTRLIAFGTTV
-1475 KAVAASLV
+1475 KTIAASVAA
-1483 APLVVTFAIVGAE
+1483 PIVVTFAIVGAE
-1496 LVIQWL
+1496 LVIRWL

-1512 RNIQSQATGE
+1512 RDIKTQATGE

-1535 KQLAKAASDI
+1535 KQLSNAASSI
-1545 GKEYAR
+1545 GQEYGR
-1551 ASDNVIR
+1551 VTDNVIR
-1558 LRKELDQLQSAAK
+1558 LRKELAQLKSVAGGPGSAA
-1571 ISGGATLAAT
+1571 LAAA
-1581 PGIERLK
+1581 PGIERVQ
-1588 AQLAREEAAVR
+1588 AQLSREEAAQK
-1599 LVEGRYRAV
+1599 LVQSRYQAIIR
-1608 VGRLPNAPTAAAGP
+1608 RLPNASTQAVGASV
-1622 AFTQFP
+1622 TQFP
-1628 DIAGDGAKGK
+1628 DLAGEAGKGK
-1638 ADKEAEKAAREAQRL
+1638 ADKEAEKAAREAEKARQEMLRQLKAAQDLNFEEKNRL
-1653 YEENLRNAMRLQDV
+1653 DLLRQEEPFAKAF
-1667 GLRTLQ
+1667 T
-1673 LEELTTL
+1673 
-1680 ERERQQLVNRDAD
+1680 
-1693 RIEFA
+1693 EFA
-1698 ILDLKQ
+1698 IRRAEIQRKYNDLLNASKSAEERAQLEQARGAAYKQTSLTLQREINQLTEKAAAPIVETVDKIKERIAYDQEYAKLLKQ
-1704 KQLGLDIRQ
+1704 GVNPELAQQLLEIKKSYEESVKALEPAVKAAEAAILKAEAEGAAATEIQKYRQ
-1713 THLNEVNE
+1713 ELEKIQKLPGEKKKEGEEAAKRSAEEKERDRLAQEKAE
-1721 RLEDL
+1721 RLKNLYSDIVGTLEDGIVGSLMAGIDALIAGTKTLGDALKEIASGILKDIGQTLL
-1726 RVQGLRQGLDVSK
+1726 RFAVNLG
-1739 TAEEISRNK
+1739 
-1748 IEYLELQLEAE
+1748 
-1759 KNITDQLELQRQ
+1759 
-1771 IIEATGLTREMRQAG
+1771 M
-1786 RRAAIGVFDYGQAG
+1786 RAAFPGAYAAKGAYFSAGQ
-1800 AANFAG
+1800 ANFA
-1806 GEQIYQP
+1806 E
-1813 QEFMTPEAQRFQEM
+1813 
-1827 RQQLEEMVSLQN
+1827 N
-1839 QVEAGAMQMGEAF
+1839 
-1852 SSAFVETI
+1852 
-1860 TGSKSAKQA
+1860 
-1869 LADLMA
+1869 
-1875 SIGKHFLDMAQQ
+1875 SIK
-1887 IITQQIAMILYG
+1887 
-1899 TIMKALGVGLSGG
+1899 
-1912 GAAPNYSG
+1912 
-1920 VFSSGQAGFNP
+1920 
-1931 SVFTGPSLLPAA
+1931 
-1943 NGAAFAQNGIQPFA
+1943 PFA
-1957 MGGIVTK
+1957 MGGIVTR

-1999 LGVAARLDGAM
+1999 LGVAAKLDGAM
-2010 KRYRSTPGSAAAAAE
+2010 SRYRRSPGAAGGSAGGGATSE
-2025 GDSASL
+2025 
-2031 AAAGAATMEPIDVR
+2031 AAAGGTATMEPIDVR
-2045 YSVERINNVDYVT
+2045 YSVERINNVEYVT
-2058 ADQFQRGMAQAA
+2058 ADQFRAGMAQAA

-2082 RSLKNSSATRRGIG
+2082 RTLTNSAAARGRLGI
-2096 L
+2096 

>member
-1 MASKQVQDIKVRL
+1 MAKQVSEILVKL
-14 GIEGFEGLDR
+14 GIQGAEGLDK
-24 LKGSFR
+24 LKSSFR
-30 ELGKVTNLSDKD
+30 ELERSIGPSDATIQKARKSILDFGEASGKSEQVIRGQLEAFRGLKSQAEINGATFIKLTEDIKKLEIELSGSTAAINRQRDAILRSTAASQGNADALRKQAEALGKLQQQTRPGSAAFIQLGKD
-42 ISRARDSLVNF
+42 IERVDEKLVKVRSEAQAFTLALNQIPAASVEKQVRQIETLRRTMNTLKITSDEYLETLQRINLVSAVQATTTGRQQARAANQMFESGLFERFIQSRA
-53 AKNAG
+53 
-58 NTEQVTKGLLEAL
+58 QAL
-71 KGLQGQATRS
+71 PLPETTAGLQQRISEVNQELANVTGYERRRALTIELIDLNRRLKNTVVEITTTEELAAMATRQRA
-81 SSAYNKLSED
+81 SAAREVLGRSGFGAFSADVRARGAEGSYDPGTQKAMQRARNRIVDQGAVSEIELLYNRWEQAYSDIEKLFGDHQVNKAEIAAKGAIAQD
-91 IIKLNQSLKLTDS
+91 EILDRQHNQSLRAQQQRF
-104 EIQKQAEL
+104 EEEL
-112 LTKSARAH
+112 
-120 SQSEASIKGHVKALQ
+120 ALFDQ
-135 DLRTQASLGGQAYIG
+135 
-150 IGAEIDRLN
+150 N
-159 TKLEEG
+159 
-165 TKKSRSY
+165 
-172 RSVLGQ
+172 
-178 ALSGDPEKLSAQLE
+178 
-192 KLKQTLADTGNTAE
+192 LKQRD
-206 QTGRAMAQLAI
+206 QLL
-217 GGATESRARIA
+217 
-228 AFTKEIEDQRRAIT
+228 QRRTAVKGM
-242 RLDEAFLE
+242 LGLE
-250 LPRTSAIYAQRLNE
+250 
-264 LNLELNNT
+264 
-272 VIAST
+272 
-277 RYYEILADISTL
+277 
-289 QLELQ
+289 
-294 RAQSIGRGQV
+294 
-304 LFERLFL
+304 
-311 PEGTAS
+311 
-317 RLASTQKNLGMVI
+317 
-330 GALRE
+330 
-335 EMSMLDTSTA
+335 
-345 EGSAKFAQQSRQVAQ
+345 
-360 LEEQLKK
+360 
-367 LNNQYISVGQSQA
+367 
-380 AAAQTE
+380 
-386 INPYQPS
+386 
-393 GARNLLF
+393 
-400 DKEIARQAAEGVKEF
+400 
-415 RKTYNDAIDSLISA
+415 
-429 KRNFREEEARLIEQ
+429 
-443 NNQQQESAHRAEMAR
+443 
-458 IEAENNA
+458 
-465 AVTAFD
+465 
-471 EQLRIRA
+471 
-478 NLLDA
+478 
-483 QRKAAASAMGF
+483 
-494 GGREL
+494 GREL
-499 SPLYE
+499 SPLYQG
-504 RITGLA
+504 I
-510 GASVQ
+510 
-515 REQLMMGRSAT
+515 
-526 QVLTDML
+526 
-533 TAFEKGGRGVD
+533 VD
-544 IAQKSTQI
+544 IGTRRAV
-552 GESIA
+552 GEQA
-557 QGVTAGATD
+557 RMG
-566 KGILASGANTLSEQ
+566 K
-580 FIFSLKKA
+580 
-588 FRIKSPSGESRDEI
+588 
-602 GVPIGQG
+602 
-609 IGQGIIQGLK
+609 
-619 EVRGDVISAV
+619 
-629 RLLFSDIAA
+629 
-638 TPQRANLPAQ
+638 TPQQ
-648 QTALADKLQSFLAR
+648 ALADI
-662 TSAKTSTFL
+662 
-671 PFARLMG
+671 
-678 EEAVSSPALTLA
+678 VSVFNSDLD
-690 TYRKA
+690 KA
-695 YERGGIVPSM
+695 G
-705 YMPTEQRRNVR
+705 N
-716 GVSGL
+716 
-721 PGFGL
+721 
-726 EQEIVAGAIRNVG
+726 
-739 RTGAFVGP
+739 
-747 LSGPRVSLGGARSPF
+747 
-762 AAGIGMQQPA
+762 
-772 GTPAEFQGLANAL
+772 
-785 ASVAK
+785 
-790 NVDVAARQIQDVGFL
+790 GFL
-805 NLPTRTTGARGF
+805 ESERQLRE
-817 ALNAAINQAAWQRRG
+817 AAINFASGSEEVKRAFARIPLGQTPASMFPGGAEMPSEYISRIRG
-832 ATSFAGQSAPLFGAS
+832 GVGTADLPDFE
-847 SPVPA
+847 
-852 QGSFRYGMAAAQS
+852 SFRKGT
-865 FPVEGMLGGG
+865 
-875 RSMQFGREAA
+875 
-885 ASSTREAI
+885 TRELQL
-893 VSYRQAVSN
+893 VRQSLQELRLDLNPLAA
-902 FWEGETGTFETV
+902 GFEATEK
-914 RRIVSSGVQLSASRL
+914 RIVRS
-929 ARRLTESIEL
+929 
-939 PNISGI
+939 
-945 GRRIGGAMPSL
+945 
-956 SGLRAGLS
+956 
-964 NISIPGA
+964 
-971 SALHELLTGDKA
+971 
-983 FMQRLERQ
+983 
-991 DMAYGVSRL
+991 
-1000 GEFPI
+1000 
-1005 SGMAQIGNIGAGGGS
+1005 IGNID
-1020 FIPLMAGAAGG
+1020 
-1031 GGGGGRP
+1031 
-1038 PAAVIPPAAP
+1038 
-1048 SEYEKLT
+1048 K
-1055 AAVSRFGDVNRRS
+1055 
-1068 TADLREF
+1068 
-1075 SGSLA
+1075 
-1080 LLQDILDPTAADFK
+1080 
-1094 QVNQEI
+1094 
-1100 EKQGRLVDRELEK
+1100 ELEK
-1113 RQRGARRRMSG
+1113 RQLGGRGRMRG

-1146 LGGAVGGVFGGVGGA
+1146 LGGALGGVFGGVGGA

-1270 AITAMVQV
+1270 AITAMIQV

-1475 KAVAASLV
+1475 KTVAASLV

-1628 DIAGDGAKGK
+1628 DIAGDGTKGK

-1827 RQQLEEMVSLQN
+1827 RQQLEEIVSLQN

-1852 SSAFVETI
+1852 SSAFIETI

-1943 NGAAFAQNGIQPFA
+1943 NGAAFAKNGIQPFA

>member
-159 TKLEEG
+159 IKLEEG

-178 ALSGDPEKLSAQLE
+178 ALSGDPEKLSGQLE

-228 AFTKEIEDQRRAIT
+228 AFTKEIEDQRQAIT

-250 LPRTSAIYAQRLNE
+250 LPKTSAIYAQRLNE

-294 RAQSIGRGQV
+294 RAQSVGRGQV

-367 LNNQYISVGQSQA
+367 LNNQYISVGQSQT
-380 AAAQTE
+380 AAAQTG
-386 INPYQPS
+386 IHPYQPS
-393 GARNLLF
+393 GARNPLF
-400 DKEIARQAAEGVKEF
+400 DEEIARQAAEGVKEF
-415 RKTYNDAIDSLISA
+415 RRTYNDAIDSLISA

-443 NNQQQESAHRAEMAR
+443 NNQQQESAHKAEMAR

-483 QRKAAASAMGF
+483 QRKAAASAMGL

-580 FIFSLKKA
+580 FIFALKKA

-638 TPQRANLPAQ
+638 TPQRANLPTQ

-705 YMPTEQRRNVR
+705 YMSTEQRRNVR

-739 RTGAFVGP
+739 RTGAFMGP

-805 NLPTRTTGARGF
+805 NLPTRATGAQGF

-956 SGLRAGLS
+956 SGLRAGLP
-964 NISIPGA
+964 NVSIPGA

-1000 GEFPI
+1000 GGFPV
-1005 SGMAQIGNIGAGGGS
+1005 SGMEQIGNVGAGGGS
-1020 FIPLMAGAAGG
+1020 FIPLMGGAA

-1055 AAVSRFGDVNRRS
+1055 AAVNRFGDVNRRS
-1068 TADLREF
+1068 TADLRDF
-1075 SGSLA
+1075 SGSLG

-1100 EKQGRLVDRELEK
+1100 EKQGRLIDRELEK

-1173 LRQQL
+1173 LRQQI

-1237 KGAGGQVTDA
+1237 RGAGGQVTDA

-1413 SQIGAVVEFAAK
+1413 SQIGAIVEFAAK

-1440 GPIGALFVALQ
+1440 GPIGALFLALQ

-1483 APLVVTFAIVGAE
+1483 APLVITVLISGAQV
-1496 LVIQWL
+1496 VISWL
-1502 QKIKKARDEL
+1502 NKVKEAQDRVKKA
-1512 RNIQSQATGE
+1512 ATAARGE
-1522 QFLKEIGGDALTQ
+1522 SWVQEIGGSAADYATLKNQVQAAGDTYQ
-1535 KQLAKAASDI
+1535 YLADKIKAARQ
-1545 GKEYAR
+1545 EM
-1551 ASDNVIR
+1551 ASTPFKPRREFLAQQIAADEAQMAVA
-1558 LRKELDQLQSAAK
+1558 QS
-1571 ISGGATLAAT
+1571 
-1581 PGIERLK
+1581 
-1588 AQLAREEAAVR
+1588 
-1599 LVEGRYRAV
+1599 RYRAGITALG
-1608 VGRLPNAPTAAAGP
+1608 GRQPTRP
-1622 AFTQFP
+1622 ALTQFP
-1628 DIAGDGAKGK
+1628 DIAGDGGQGK

-1739 TAEEISRNK
+1739 TAEEISKNK

-1771 IIEATGLTREMRQAG
+1771 IIEAMGLTREMRQAG

-1839 QVEAGAMQMGEAF
+1839 QVQAGAMQMGEAF
-1852 SSAFVETI
+1852 SSAFIETI

-1964 PTFFKYAKGG
+1964 PTFFKYADGG
-1974 EMQNGLMGEAG
+1974 TFNNGVMGEAG

-2010 KRYRSTPGSAAAAAE
+2010 KRYRSTPGSAAATAE
-2025 GDSASL
+2025 GDSAAM

-2045 YSVERINNVDYVT
+2045 YSIERINNVDYVT